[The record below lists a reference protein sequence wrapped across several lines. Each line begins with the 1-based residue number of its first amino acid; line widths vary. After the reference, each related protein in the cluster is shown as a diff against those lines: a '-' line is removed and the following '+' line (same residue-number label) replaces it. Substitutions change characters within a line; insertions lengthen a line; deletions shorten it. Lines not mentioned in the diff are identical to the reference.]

1 MAGRRPLPFDPIAEA
16 ARQWDAHGWSEATP
30 GMAAVTSVFRA
41 QQLFIA
47 RIDAVLR
54 PMGLTFA
61 RYEMLRLL
69 GFSRRGELP
78 LGKIGDRLQVHPSS
92 ITNAADRLEESGLL
106 ERRRHPDDARTVL
119 AVITPLGRDLCDRA
133 TEELNRRVF
142 TDLGLDRESLRSL
155 FRIIA
160 DLRRSAGDLAG
171 TADDGGVASADE
183 PAV

>member
-1 MAGRRPLPFDPIAEA
+1 MATRRPLPFDPIAEA
-16 ARQWDAHGWSEATP
+16 ARQWDAHGWTDATP

-41 QQLFIA
+41 QQLFLA

-69 GFSRRGELP
+69 GFTSHGELP

-92 ITNAADRLEESGLL
+92 ITNAADRLEGNGLL

-119 AVITPLGRDLCDRA
+119 AVITPAGRELCDRA
-133 TEELNRRVF
+133 TQELNDRVF
-142 TDLGLDRESLRSL
+142 SDLGIDPAALADL

-160 DLRRSAGDLAG
+160 VLRRAAGDF
-171 TADDGGVASADE
+171 AD
-183 PAV
+183 

>member
-16 ARQWDAHGWSEATP
+16 SRQWDAHGWTDATP

-41 QQLFIA
+41 QQLFLA

-69 GFSRRGELP
+69 GFSRQGELP

-92 ITNAADRLEESGLL
+92 VTNAADRLEQSGLL

-119 AVITPLGRDLCDRA
+119 AVITPAGRELCERA
-133 TEELNRRVF
+133 TAELNEQVF
-142 TDLGLDRESLRSL
+142 ADLGAPDEALSVLVD
-155 FRIIA
+155 IIA
-160 DLRRSAGDLAG
+160 GLRFAAGDIAG
-171 TADDGGVASADE
+171 
-183 PAV
+183 

>member
-16 ARQWDAHGWSEATP
+16 ARQWDAHGWTDATQ

-41 QQLFIA
+41 QQLFLA
-47 RIDAVLR
+47 RIDAVLK

-119 AVITPLGRDLCDRA
+119 AVITPLGRDLCERA
-133 TEELNRRVF
+133 TVALNEQVF
-142 TDLGLDRESLRSL
+142 ADLGAPDDALSVLVD
-155 FRIIA
+155 IIA
-160 DLRRSAGDLAG
+160 EIRFSAGDIAG
-171 TADDGGVASADE
+171 
-183 PAV
+183 

>member
-16 ARQWDAHGWSEATP
+16 ARQWDAHGWTDATQ

-41 QQLFIA
+41 QQLFLA
-47 RIDAVLR
+47 RIDAVLK

-119 AVITPLGRDLCDRA
+119 AVITPAGRELCDQA
-133 TEELNRRVF
+133 TEELNARVF
-142 TDLGLDRESLRSL
+142 VDLGIEPDALADL

-160 DLRRSAGDLAG
+160 DLRRAAGDII
-171 TADDGGVASADE
+171 V
-183 PAV
+183 

>member
-16 ARQWDAHGWSEATP
+16 ARQWDAHGWTDATQ

-41 QQLFIA
+41 QQLFLA
-47 RIDAVLR
+47 RIDAVLK

-119 AVITPLGRDLCDRA
+119 AVITPLGRDLCERA
-133 TEELNRRVF
+133 TVALNEQVF
-142 TDLGLDRESLRSL
+142 ADLGAPDDALSALVDIIAGLRS
-155 FRIIA
+155 
-160 DLRRSAGDLAG
+160 SAGDIAG
-171 TADDGGVASADE
+171 
-183 PAV
+183 

>member
-1 MAGRRPLPFDPIAEA
+1 MAGRRPLRFDPIAEA
-16 ARQWDAHGWSEATP
+16 ARQWDVHGWSAATP

-41 QQLFIA
+41 QQLFLA

-92 ITNAADRLEESGLL
+92 VTNAADRLEESGLL

-119 AVITPLGRDLCDRA
+119 AVITSRGREVCEQA
-133 TEELNRRVF
+133 TAALNEQVF
-142 TDLGLDRESLRSL
+142 TDLGASNEDLSSLVGV
-155 FRIIA
+155 ITT
-160 DLRRSAGDLAG
+160 LRTAAGDIAG
-171 TADDGGVASADE
+171 
-183 PAV
+183 

>member
-1 MAGRRPLPFDPIAEA
+1 MATRRPLPFDPIAEA
-16 ARQWDAHGWSEATP
+16 ARQWDAHGWTDATP

-41 QQLFIA
+41 HQLFLA

-69 GFSRRGELP
+69 GFTGRGELP

-92 ITNAADRLEESGLL
+92 ITNAADRLEGSGLL

-119 AVITPLGRDLCDRA
+119 AVITPAGRELCDQA
-133 TEELNRRVF
+133 TEELNARVF
-142 TDLGLDRESLRSL
+142 VDLGIEPDALADL

-160 DLRRSAGDLAG
+160 DLRRAAGDII
-171 TADDGGVASADE
+171 V
-183 PAV
+183 

>member
-1 MAGRRPLPFDPIAEA
+1 MAGRRPLSFDPIAEA

-41 QQLFIA
+41 QQLFLA
-47 RIDAVLR
+47 RIDEVLR

-92 ITNAADRLEESGLL
+92 ITNAADRLEQSGLL

-119 AVITPLGRDLCDRA
+119 AVITPAGRARCDRA
-133 TEELNRRVF
+133 TDALNEWVF
-142 TDLGLDRESLRSL
+142 TDLGIDREALVSL
-155 FRIIA
+155 FDTITE
-160 DLRRSAGDLAG
+160 LRRAAGDLA
-171 TADDGGVASADE
+171 S
-183 PAV
+183 

>member
-16 ARQWDAHGWSEATP
+16 ARQWDAHGWTDATQ

-41 QQLFIA
+41 QQLFLA
-47 RIDAVLR
+47 RIDAVLK

-119 AVITPLGRDLCDRA
+119 AVITPLGRDLCERA
-133 TEELNRRVF
+133 TAALNEQVF
-142 TDLGLDRESLRSL
+142 ADLGAPDDALSALVGIIAGLRS
-155 FRIIA
+155 
-160 DLRRSAGDLAG
+160 SAGDIAG
-171 TADDGGVASADE
+171 
-183 PAV
+183 